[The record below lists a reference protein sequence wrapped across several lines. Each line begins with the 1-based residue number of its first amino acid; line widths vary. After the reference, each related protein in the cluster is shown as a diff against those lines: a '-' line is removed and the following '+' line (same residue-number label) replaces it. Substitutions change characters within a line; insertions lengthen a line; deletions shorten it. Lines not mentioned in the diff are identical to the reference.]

1 MAFLGINMN
10 DEQLLNSFY
19 NSIFKEK
26 ETIFNLINKQNM
38 EIPPQF
44 NIAQILDY
52 SNLEIYNSKL
62 IYEMLRLNFIA
73 EGKEINFAK
82 DFADYIIKKRCLH
95 TEINTDNKID
105 VYKEVPT
112 SDNRRIDILIKS
124 EDNFEIILENKIN
137 SYELNNQLYDYY
149 KDRSSHIN
157 ENKLFVVFLT
167 KFGYDPNS
175 LGDKYNKLSED
186 NRICRLSHDELGD
199 FIEENIIKK
208 YPFLQ
213 KNVKYHSLYSG
224 LIQMRDNEK
233 IITNQFRNEDM
244 EDKVIKDYLDKTK
257 EYQELNNVDDI
268 DNYLNLLY
276 KVSNIIRY
284 RKVEIKPLK
293 DNIEFIDK
301 VIPKL
306 NEYFS
311 DKKHTNSILSID
323 NIKYQ
328 LVYKNFSQAI
338 TLNLKD
344 VHLQLSVILWI
355 NKDNF
360 YISIYSNDEIIR
372 NKLYKPS
379 IKENIRDIMKF
390 DQENDEE
397 KQYVYGKYIQVG
409 IDDVSNIASVMIKLY
424 EYLLKENL

>member
-1 MAFLGINMN
+1 MN

-19 NSIFKEK
+19 NLICKKKDLIFDLITKE
-26 ETIFNLINKQNM
+26 NKK
-38 EIPPQF
+38 IIPQF
-44 NIAQILDY
+44 NITKILDY

-62 IYEMLRLNFIA
+62 IYEMLKLNFIA
-73 EGKEINFAK
+73 DNEKELNFAR
-82 DFADYIIKKRCLH
+82 DFANYIIKEKCHH
-95 TEINTDNKID
+95 TEINTDEKID
-105 VYKEVPT
+105 VYREVFT
-112 SDNRRIDILIKS
+112 SNNRRIDILIKS
-124 EDNFEIILENKIN
+124 ENNFEIILENKIN

-149 KDRSSHIN
+149 IDRESHID

-167 KFGYDPNS
+167 KYGDDPNS
-175 LGDKYNKLSED
+175 LGDKYNDISK
-186 NRICRLSHDELGD
+186 NKRIKCLSHDKLGD
-199 FIEENIIKK
+199 FIEKNIIEKEE
-208 YPFLQ
+208 YSFLWEDI
-213 KNVKYHSLYSG
+213 KYHSLYSG

-233 IITNQFRNEDM
+233 LITNQFRNEDM

-284 RKVEIKPLK
+284 KKVEVSPVKE
-293 DNIEFIDK
+293 NIEFINE

-311 DKKHTNSILSID
+311 DKKHTNNILSID

-328 LVYKNFSQAI
+328 IVYKNFSQAI

-372 NKLYKPS
+372 NKLYEPP
-379 IKENIRDIMKF
+379 IKKNIRDIMKF
-390 DQENDEE
+390 DQEGDDEE
-397 KQYVYGKYIQVG
+397 KQYVYSKYIQVG
-409 IDDVSNIASVMIKLY
+409 IDNTSNIASVMIKLY
-424 EYLLKENL
+424 EYLENLNF

>member
-1 MAFLGINMN
+1 MN

>member
-1 MAFLGINMN
+1 MN

-19 NSIFKEK
+19 NLICNKKDLIFD
-26 ETIFNLINKQNM
+26 LITEENKK
-38 EIPPQF
+38 IIPQF
-44 NIAQILDY
+44 NITKILDY

-62 IYEMLRLNFIA
+62 IYEMLKLNFIA
-73 EGKEINFAK
+73 ANNKEVNFAR
-82 DFADYIIKKRCLH
+82 DFANYIIKKGCSH
-95 TEINTDNKID
+95 TEINTDEKIE
-105 VYKEVPT
+105 VYREVFT
-112 SDNRRIDILIKS
+112 SNNRRIDILIKS
-124 EDNFEIILENKIN
+124 ENNFEIILENKIN

-149 KDRSSHIN
+149 TDRESHIDK
-157 ENKLFVVFLT
+157 NKLFVVFLT
-167 KFGYDPNS
+167 KYGGKPNS
-175 LGDKYNKLSED
+175 LGDKYKNISED
-186 NRICRLSHDELGD
+186 NRVYPLSHDELGD
-199 FIEENIIKK
+199 FIEKNIIEKEE
-208 YPFLQ
+208 YSFLWEDI
-213 KNVKYHSLYSG
+213 KYHSLYSG

-233 IITNQFRNEDM
+233 LITNQFRNEDM

-284 RKVEIKPLK
+284 KKVEVSPVKE
-293 DNIEFIDK
+293 NIEFINE

-372 NKLYKPS
+372 NKLYEPP
-379 IKENIRDIMKF
+379 IKKNIRDIMKF
-390 DQENDEE
+390 DQEGDDEE
-397 KQYVYGKYIQVG
+397 KQYVYSKYIQVG
-409 IDDVSNIASVMIKLY
+409 IDDVSNIASVMIKLC
-424 EYLLKENL
+424 EYLENLNF

>member
-1 MAFLGINMN
+1 MN

-19 NSIFKEK
+19 NLICNKKDLIFG
-26 ETIFNLINKQNM
+26 LITEENKKV
-38 EIPPQF
+38 IPQF
-44 NIAQILDY
+44 NITKILDY

-62 IYEMLRLNFIA
+62 IYEMLKLNFIA
-73 EGKEINFAK
+73 ANNKEVNFAR

-186 NRICRLSHDELGD
+186 NRICCLSHDGLGD

-208 YPFLQ
+208 YTFLQ
-213 KNVKYHSLYSG
+213 ENVKYHSLYSG

-244 EDKVIKDYLDKTK
+244 EDKVIKDYLYKTK

-424 EYLLKENL
+424 EYLENLNL